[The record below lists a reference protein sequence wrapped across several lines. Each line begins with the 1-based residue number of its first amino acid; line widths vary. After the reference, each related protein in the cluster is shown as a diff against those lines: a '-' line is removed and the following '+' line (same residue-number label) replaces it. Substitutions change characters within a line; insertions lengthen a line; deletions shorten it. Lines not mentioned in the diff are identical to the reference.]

1 MPASTIH
8 QLSFFARCAV
18 WLASLLLK
26 ALCRTLRYRLL
37 DEAGFLRG
45 PYPSPVIM
53 LIWHNRILAMPALF
67 VRRYPKRRGLIV
79 LTSPSR
85 DGAYLA
91 EFVRH
96 FRMGAVRGSSSRRG
110 AAALLH
116 LTRRIEERYDICI
129 TPDGPRGPR
138 YQLQPGAL
146 LLAQRAGIPLMPFL
160 IEYSRYWRL
169 KSWDGFTIP
178 KPFSQVTVTLLPMVT
193 VPPDLSEQAFE
204 RARAGIET
212 AMVERMVMR

>member
-1 MPASTIH
+1 VPASTIH
-8 QLSFFARCAV
+8 QLSIFARCGV
-18 WLASLLLK
+18 WLASLLLR
-26 ALCRTLRYRLL
+26 ALCSTLRYRLL
-37 DEAGFLRG
+37 DEAGFLAG
-45 PYPSPVIM
+45 PYPTPVIM

-67 VRRYPKRRGLIV
+67 MHRYPKRKGLVV

-91 EFVRH
+91 EFVRN

-116 LTRRIEERYDICI
+116 LTRRIEEQYDICI

-160 IEYSRYWRL
+160 IEYSSYWRL
-169 KSWDGFTIP
+169 KSWDGFAIP
-178 KPFSQVTVTLLPMVT
+178 KPFSQVTVTLLPLIT
-193 VPPDLSEQAFE
+193 VPSDLSQQAFE
-204 RARAGIET
+204 RVRASVEA

>member
-8 QLSFFARCAV
+8 QLSRFARCGV
-18 WLASLLLK
+18 WVASLLLK

-37 DEAGFLRG
+37 DDAGFLNG
-45 PYPSPVIM
+45 PYPTPVIM

-67 VRRYPKRRGLIV
+67 VRHYPKRKGLVV

-91 EFVRH
+91 EFVRN
-96 FRMGAVRGSSSRRG
+96 FRMDSVRGSSSRRG

-116 LTRRIEERYDICI
+116 LTRRIEEKYGICI

-146 LLAQRAGIPLMPFL
+146 LLAQRAGVPLMPFL
-160 IEYSRYWRL
+160 IEYSSYWRL
-169 KSWDGFTIP
+169 KSWDGFAIP
-178 KPFSQVTVTLLPMVT
+178 KPFSQVTVTLLPLIT
-193 VPPDLSEQAFE
+193 VPPDLSQQAFE
-204 RARAGIET
+204 RARAGIEAT
-212 AMVERMVMR
+212 MVERMVMR

>member
-1 MPASTIH
+1 VPVLTIH
-8 QLSFFARCAV
+8 QLSPFARCGV
-18 WLASLLLK
+18 WVASLLLK
-26 ALCRTLRYRLL
+26 ALCSTLRYRLL
-37 DEAGFLRG
+37 DEAGFLNG
-45 PYPSPVIM
+45 PYPTPVIM

-67 VRRYPKRRGLIV
+67 VRRYPNRKGLVV

-91 EFVRH
+91 EFVRN

-116 LTRRIEERYDICI
+116 LTRRIEEQYDICI

-146 LLAQRAGIPLMPFL
+146 LLAQRAGVPLMPFL

-169 KSWDGFTIP
+169 KSWDGFAIP
-178 KPFSQVTVTLLPMVT
+178 KPFSHVTVTLLPLIT
-193 VPPDLSEQAFE
+193 VPPDLSQQGFE
-204 RARAGIET
+204 CLRAGIEA

>member
-1 MPASTIH
+1 MPAATIH
-8 QLSFFARCAV
+8 QLSFFARCGV
-18 WLASLLLK
+18 RLASLLLK
-26 ALCRTLRYRLL
+26 TFCSTLRYRLL

-45 PYPSPVIM
+45 PYPAPVIM
-53 LIWHNRILAMPALF
+53 LIWHNRILAMPAFFL
-67 VRRYPKRRGLIV
+67 RRYPERKGLIV

-116 LTRRIEERYDICI
+116 LTRRIGEQYDICI

-146 LLAQRAGIPLMPFL
+146 LLAQRAGVPQMPIL
-160 IEYSRYWRL
+160 IEYSGYWRL
-169 KSWDGFTIP
+169 KSWDGFAIP
-178 KPFSQVTVTLLPMVT
+178 KPFSRVTVTLLPLTM
-193 VPPDLSEQAFE
+193 VPPDLSPEAFE
-204 RARAGIET
+204 RVRAGVET
-212 AMVERMVMR
+212 VMVERMVMR

>member
-1 MPASTIH
+1 MPTSSIH
-8 QLSFFARCAV
+8 QLSSFARCGV

-26 ALCRTLRYRLL
+26 ALCSTLRYRLI
-37 DEAGFLRG
+37 DEAGFLTG
-45 PYPSPVIM
+45 PYPAPVIM

-67 VRRYPKRRGLIV
+67 VHRYPKRKGLVV

-91 EFVRH
+91 EFVRN
-96 FRMGAVRGSSSRRG
+96 FRMDAVRGSSSRRG
-110 AAALLH
+110 AVALLH
-116 LTRRIEERYDICI
+116 LTRRIEEQYDICI

-146 LLAQRAGIPLMPFL
+146 LLAQWAGVPLMPFL
-160 IEYSRYWRL
+160 IEYSSYWRL
-169 KSWDGFTIP
+169 QSWDGFAIP
-178 KPFSQVTVTLLPMVT
+178 KPFSQVTVTLLPLIT

-204 RARAGIET
+204 RVRAGIEVT
-212 AMVERMVMR
+212 MVERMVMR

>member
-8 QLSFFARCAV
+8 QLSFSARGAV

-26 ALCRTLRYRLL
+26 ALCRTLRYRIL

-45 PYPSPVIM
+45 PYPTPVIM

-67 VRRYPKRRGLIV
+67 VRRYPKRKGLIV

-91 EFVRH
+91 EFVRQ

-116 LTRRIEERYDICI
+116 LTRRVEERYDICI

-138 YQLQPGAL
+138 YRLQPGAL
-146 LLAQRAGIPLMPFL
+146 LLAQRAGVPLMPFL

-169 KSWDGFTIP
+169 KSWDGFAIP

>member
-1 MPASTIH
+1 M
-8 QLSFFARCAV
+8 SFSARGAV

-26 ALCRTLRYRLL
+26 ALCRTLRYRIL

-45 PYPSPVIM
+45 PYPTPVIM

-67 VRRYPKRRGLIV
+67 VRRYPKRKGLIV

-91 EFVRH
+91 EFVRQ

-116 LTRRIEERYDICI
+116 LTRRVEERYDICI

-138 YQLQPGAL
+138 YRLQPGAL
-146 LLAQRAGIPLMPFL
+146 LLAQRAGVPLMPFL

-169 KSWDGFTIP
+169 KSWDGFAIP

>member
-1 MPASTIH
+1 VPASTIH
-8 QLSFFARCAV
+8 QLSFSARGAV

-26 ALCRTLRYRLL
+26 ALCRTLRYRIL

-45 PYPSPVIM
+45 PYPTPVIM

-67 VRRYPKRRGLIV
+67 VRRYPKRKGLIV

-91 EFVRH
+91 EFVRQ

-116 LTRRIEERYDICI
+116 LTRRVEERYDICI

-138 YQLQPGAL
+138 YRLQPGAL
-146 LLAQRAGIPLMPFL
+146 LLAQRAGVPLMPFL

-169 KSWDGFTIP
+169 KSWDGFAIP

>member
-1 MPASTIH
+1 VPASTIH
-8 QLSFFARCAV
+8 QLSTLARCGV

-26 ALCRTLRYRLL
+26 TLCSTLRYRLL
-37 DEAGFLRG
+37 DEAGFLAG
-45 PYPSPVIM
+45 FYPTPVIM

-67 VRRYPKRRGLIV
+67 VRRYPKRKGLVV

-91 EFVRH
+91 GFVRN

-116 LTRRIEERYDICI
+116 LTRRIEEQYDICI

-146 LLAQRAGIPLMPFL
+146 LLAQRAGVPLMPFL
-160 IEYSRYWRL
+160 IEYSSYWRL
-169 KSWDGFTIP
+169 KSWDGFAIP
-178 KPFSQVTVTLLPMVT
+178 KPFSQVTVTLLPLIT
-193 VPPDLSEQAFE
+193 VPPDLSPEAFE
-204 RARAGIET
+204 RTRAGIEAT
-212 AMVERMVMR
+212 MVERMVMR